1 MPDGL
6 PPQPIAPTTNCLRRH
21 PHQAPSAKKGGC
33 YRPRRFNGGSLFLPG
48 PFHEKAFRHI
58 LLEHHRETLTM
69 AHPFKQEE
77 YFILSLR

>member
-6 PPQPIAPTTNCLRRH
+6 PPQPIACAAIRTKP
-21 PHQAPSAKKGGC
+21 QAQKMADAIG
-33 YRPRRFNGGSLFLPG
+33 NGGSFFLPG

>member
-1 MPDGL
+1 MPDGMPHSQL
-6 PPQPIAPTTNCLRRH
+6 PAP
-21 PHQAPSAKKGGC
+21 PSAPSPKRKNGIC
-33 YRPRRFNGGSLFLPG
+33 YQHSRFNGGSLFLPG

>member
-6 PPQPIAPTTNCLRRH
+6 PPQPIACAAIRTKP
-21 PHQAPSAKKGGC
+21 QAQKNGGC
-33 YRPRRFNGGSLFLPG
+33 YRHRRFNGGSLFLPG
-48 PFHEKAFRHI
+48 PFHEKVFRHI